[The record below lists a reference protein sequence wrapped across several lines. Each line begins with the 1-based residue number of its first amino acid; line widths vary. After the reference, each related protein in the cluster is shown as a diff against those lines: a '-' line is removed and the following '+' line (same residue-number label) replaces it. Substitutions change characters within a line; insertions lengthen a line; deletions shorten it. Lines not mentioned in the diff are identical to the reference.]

1 MNTQNSLIPH
11 PGSLNLVVT
20 RLFTKGE
27 YVHGRLTIDGNFVCH
42 TLENTNSRIPAGE
55 YPITL
60 VKCKHHSRK
69 MPVLKAAIKREES
82 QAGLSFPERE
92 QARPQ
97 VNSNCPCDRCPRSL
111 NPNPSSLNLTLPCYC
126 PMIKPG
132 NGVHNRL
139 DGSILVGKFNTWGA
153 IIHPKDAFDP
163 LYERIRKSLSR
174 GNQVTLTVL
183 DG

>member
-1 MNTQNSLIPH
+1 MNTQISLNSH
-11 PGSLNLVVT
+11 PSSLNLVLT
-20 RLFTKGE
+20 RNIVRGE